1 MSESN
6 PKQGI
11 GASVLRKEDLRF
23 LTGRGRYSSD
33 HRIHGEAHAVFVRS
47 PHAHA
52 NVKSIDIAPA
62 LNVPGVIAVLTGDD
76 LRADGVGLISHD
88 FVVRYPDG
96 RSMAL
101 PQRFAL
107 SVGRVV
113 YVGEPVAIVIA
124 ESVNAAKDGA
134 EAVEVDY
141 EDLPVTVELTASI
154 APGATQLWP
163 EAPGNLCYEMRHGN
177 AAETEKAFAAAAHR
191 VKLQHVNNRVAVN
204 PMEPRA
210 ATASYDDLDQKYFL
224 NVSHQTPFPL
234 RSALAETLH
243 VREDNVQVVS
253 NDVGGGFGVK
263 GPNYPEEIALVW
275 AAKRVG
281 RPVKWVCERSEL
293 FLSDAQA
300 RDHLTTIELALDK
313 EGNFL
318 AIFVDDLA
326 NMGAY
331 VSSFGAGPPIGGQ
344 TGLIIGAYRTPVYAG
359 RIRMVFTNTMPTD
372 AYRGPG
378 RAEAAYMLER
388 VVDLAARELGIS
400 PVEIR
405 RRNMIPGTAIPYKSP
420 TGRMYD
426 SGNFPVVFEKALVR
440 ADWAGFDKRRE
451 ESKSRGK
458 LRGIGLAYYIDN
470 TGIGPSDM
478 LLGRGMKVPT
488 YESAQVRMNKD
499 GGATIVTGTHTHGQ
513 GLETALAQ
521 IVADRLGI
529 DVKNVEVLHGDTRQI
544 GYGRGT
550 VGARSLLAGGAA
562 LEVALGKVVEKGRKI
577 AAHLLECATEDIEL
591 SVKDGR
597 GRFEVK
603 GTDKG
608 VTIED
613 VAKVAFFPS
622 KYPIKELEP
631 GLDETGYWDPPGVS
645 FPNGCHICEVEIDR
659 DTGVMSVASFVSVD
673 DFGNIV
679 NPMMVS
685 GQVHGG
691 IVQGLGQAIHEHCIY
706 DDATG
711 QLTTGSFMDYGLPRA
726 DDMPSFIDE
735 TVNDYPTAT
744 NPLGVK
750 GCGEAGAI
758 GAPPALVNAVVN
770 ALADFG
776 VKHVDMPVTP
786 QKLWRLMHAPA

>member
-1 MSESN
+1 MSESH
-6 PKQGI
+6 PSQGI
-11 GASVLRKEDLRF
+11 GASVLRKEDFRF
-23 LTGRGRYSSD
+23 LTGRGRYASD
-33 HRIHGEAHAVFVRS
+33 HRVHGEAHAAFVRS

-52 NVKSIDIAPA
+52 KVNSIDIAPA
-62 LNVPGVIAVLTGDD
+62 LEVPGVIAVLTGEDMKADD
-76 LRADGVGLISHD
+76 VGVLGLD
-88 FVVRYPDG
+88 FFARYPDG
-96 RSMAL
+96 RPMAI
-101 PQRFAL
+101 PERRAL
-107 SVGRVV
+107 SPGRVL
-113 YVGEPVAIVIA
+113 YVGEPVAVVIA
-124 ESVNAAKDGA
+124 ETVNAAKDGA
-134 EAVEVDY
+134 EAVAVNY
-141 EDLPVTVELTASI
+141 EDLPTTVELNASI
-154 APGATQLWP
+154 AANAPQLWK

-177 AAETEKAFAAAAHR
+177 AAEVEKAFARAAHR
-191 VKLQHVNNRVAVN
+191 VKLQHVNNRIAVN

-210 ATASYDDLDQKYFL
+210 ALASYDQLEQKYSIHL
-224 NVSHQTPFPL
+224 SHQTPFQM

-243 VREDNVQVVS
+243 VREDNVHVVS
-253 NDVGGGFGVK
+253 KDVGGGFGVK
-263 GPNYPEEIALVW
+263 GPVYPEEVTLVW

-281 RPVKWVCERSEL
+281 RPLKWVCERTEL

-313 EGNFL
+313 DGHFL
-318 AIFVDDLA
+318 AVFVEDLA

-331 VSSFGAGPPIGGQ
+331 VSSFGAGPPIFGQ
-344 TGLIIGAYRTPVYAG
+344 TGLIAGAYRTPFNAG

-372 AYRGPG
+372 TYRGPG
-378 RAEAAYMLER
+378 RAETAYMLER

-405 RRNMIPGTAIPYKSP
+405 RRNMIPGSAMPFKTS
-420 TGRMYD
+420 TGRIYD
-426 SGNFPVVFEKALVR
+426 SGDFPVVFEKALAR
-440 ADWAGFDKRRE
+440 ADWAGFEKRRE
-451 ESKSRGK
+451 EARRRGK
-458 LRGIGLAYYIDN
+458 LRGIGIAYYIDN

-478 LLGRGMKVPT
+478 VMGRGMKIPT
-488 YESAQVRMNKD
+488 YESAQIRLNKD
-499 GGATIVTGTHTHGQ
+499 GGVTVVTGTHTHGQ

-521 IVADRLGI
+521 IVAERLGV
-529 DVKNVEVLHGDTRQI
+529 DVANVEVLHGDTRQI

-562 LEVALGKVVEKGRKI
+562 LEVAIAKVVEKSKRI
-577 AAHLLECATEDIEL
+577 AAHLLECAAEDIEL
-591 SVKDGR
+591 LVKAGK
-597 GRFEVK
+597 GRFTVK
-603 GTDKG
+603 GTDRG
-608 VTIED
+608 ITMEE
-613 VAKVAFFPS
+613 VAHAAFFPV

-645 FPNGCHICEVEIDR
+645 FPNGCHVCEVEIDR
-659 DTGVMSVASFVSVD
+659 DTGTMQVASFVSVD

-706 DDATG
+706 DDDTG

-726 DDMPSFIDE
+726 DDMPAFVDE

-750 GCGEAGAI
+750 GCGEVGAI
-758 GAPPALVNAVVN
+758 GAPPALVNAVVD
-770 ALADFG
+770 ALAGFG

-786 QKLWRLMHAPA
+786 QKLWRLMHAAA